1 MAIIDL
7 GKVKFNLIGDWD
19 ASTTYV
25 KDDVVTHANG
35 MWICTN
41 PVIGDG
47 TDSYAPGFLA
57 KGYKGLTTVEPT
69 QQESVDVDS
78 WDSIHDEGVQ
88 YGSRNVKDTFD
99 VYVAD
104 DGSGLQNVYWID
116 GQKHKSIT
124 LTSGYTYRF
133 QQNDS
138 SNYTHPIV
146 FSSTQ
151 GGTHNSG
158 TNDITSNV
166 RYYLNGEEVP
176 YPIYQGTFGNQ
187 SLYDEKQFRSV
198 EIDVD
203 NTNSTFYMYCPNHS
217 GMYIGTITAAVGW
230 AGHKY
235 WDNISHSIN
244 FRGEWDSTTQYY
256 YNDLVTYK
264 GSLKKALKDTIGDTA
279 PDQGVAVM
287 ATSTLVDANADKRS
301 WKNSWQDVLGGQGDL
316 PKGAIVWGPDMGPMG
331 WPYKHTNLSCTN
343 NYRTK
348 FAITKDGSIYS
359 ASPGTNGGGSL
370 NISQPTYMQD
380 VIFQGNAHKET
391 DTWNMQTGYQR
402 KEFKRNDRHHSDT
415 RPGMIQ
421 IEYGYGW
428 GYSLDEGGNVWHW
441 GYGGQGQDAGN
452 YNNQG
457 QTHWIQ
463 MPEDKKVIKIAA
475 DSQQEDNTHTCLAL
489 CEDGTVV
496 TWGYNTYGQCA
507 RGYAGQ
513 NPSTVFNLPKS
524 YFDGLR
530 VIDIAATGNN
540 DSTMFARTED
550 DQIWC
555 WGRGNSGVHGQNNT
569 NHYYL
574 PVKIPGWDP
583 VANAGIKVFVVAGY
597 NTNTCAYIL
606 DGNGY
611 IWHSG
616 YNGYGQAM
624 GTDTTNHQAG
634 WVKSLAVPNGDIVD
648 IWPIHWNS
656 YHTTFARRSDG
667 TTWVAGY
674 GSGGYYGTGTGSN
687 SNISPPSQADKI
699 NNLRQVQIMSTYSNT
714 HMAMWLTDEG
724 EFFTQGYDNY
734 NTNPNPIAGS
744 PWNGEDGTYKPY
756 HTFRPAGERVKFF
769 WINGI
774 YQSTNYFG
782 PYPYMITDRGSLYH
796 WGYSGY
802 STNGSNFLCGNHQWA
817 YNGNPGGTMIQ
828 GGNPR

>member
-57 KGYKGLTTVEPT
+57 KGYKGLNTVEPI
-69 QQESVDVDS
+69 QQESIDVDS

-88 YGSRNVKDTFD
+88 FGTRNIKDTFD

-138 SNYTHPIV
+138 TNYTHPIV

-151 GGTHNSG
+151 DGTHGGG

-176 YPIYQGTFGNQ
+176 YPIYLATFGSQ
-187 SLYDEKQFRSV
+187 SSYDEKQFRSV

-230 AGHKY
+230 TGHKY

-264 GSLKKALKDTIGDTA
+264 GSLKKALKDTIGDSA

-316 PKGAIVWGPDMGPMG
+316 PKGAIVWGPNMGPMG

-359 ASPGTNGGGSL
+359 ASSGTNGGGSL

-380 VIFQGNAHKET
+380 VVFQGNSHKET

-402 KEFKRNDRHHSDT
+402 KEFKRNSRHHSDT

-428 GYSLDEGGNVWHW
+428 GYSLDEAGNVFHW
-441 GYGGQGQDAGN
+441 GYGGPTDKTLVTTITKVKLIGSKCQKIKKLLKLP
-452 YNNQG
+452 
-457 QTHWIQ
+457 QTVN
-463 MPEDKKVIKIAA
+463 KKT
-475 DSQQEDNTHTCLAL
+475 TH
-489 CEDGTVV
+489 
-496 TWGYNTYGQCA
+496 
-507 RGYAGQ
+507 
-513 NPSTVFNLPKS
+513 
-524 YFDGLR
+524 
-530 VIDIAATGNN
+530 
-540 DSTMFARTED
+540 
-550 DQIWC
+550 
-555 WGRGNSGVHGQNNT
+555 
-569 NHYYL
+569 
-574 PVKIPGWDP
+574 
-583 VANAGIKVFVVAGY
+583 
-597 NTNTCAYIL
+597 IL
-606 DGNGY
+606 
-611 IWHSG
+611 
-616 YNGYGQAM
+616 
-624 GTDTTNHQAG
+624 
-634 WVKSLAVPNGDIVD
+634 V
-648 IWPIHWNS
+648 
-656 YHTTFARRSDG
+656 
-667 TTWVAGY
+667 
-674 GSGGYYGTGTGSN
+674 
-687 SNISPPSQADKI
+687 
-699 NNLRQVQIMSTYSNT
+699 
-714 HMAMWLTDEG
+714 
-724 EFFTQGYDNY
+724 
-734 NTNPNPIAGS
+734 
-744 PWNGEDGTYKPY
+744 
-756 HTFRPAGERVKFF
+756 
-769 WINGI
+769 
-774 YQSTNYFG
+774 
-782 PYPYMITDRGSLYH
+782 
-796 WGYSGY
+796 
-802 STNGSNFLCGNHQWA
+802 
-817 YNGNPGGTMIQ
+817 
-828 GGNPR
+828 